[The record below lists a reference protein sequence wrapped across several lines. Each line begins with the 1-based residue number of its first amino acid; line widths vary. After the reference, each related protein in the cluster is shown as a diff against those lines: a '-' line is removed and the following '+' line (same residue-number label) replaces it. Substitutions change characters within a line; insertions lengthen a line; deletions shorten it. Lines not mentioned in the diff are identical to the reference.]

1 MVLGARVSFHR
12 HLVGVDVGGW
22 ASSSLSSFL
31 PSFFRSFPFGGG
43 RGWVRKG
50 GGVWF
55 RPLGLHG
62 GDVRDWIRKRK
73 AVPVDP
79 PFTKAWDMG
88 RGVVVGMDPPPRD
101 GGCEGTRTGPPSV
114 GFPRPSRD
122 GSIRDGM
129 GGDRTGPIHPSDPP
143 PFQTAGRKEGS
154 PVWTQGRSDRG
165 SGSGPREGGRG
176 GRGEEGREPTRG
188 IQGGRVQPQ
197 SKAHVGTERPWR
209 WPAGRHLHAWEGR
222 MRRKDRTKGD
232 GTKAIGMET
241 QRTRSCGR
249 RARNPTPNGGKPS
262 SPGPPPRSRRSKP
275 WTGVQQDKSKP
286 SNQKPHS
293 P

>member
-1 MVLGARVSFHR
+1 MDSEKKGSARRSTLFQ
-12 HLVGVDVGGW
+12 GV
-22 ASSSLSSFL
+22 
-31 PSFFRSFPFGGG
+31 G
-43 RGWVRKG
+43 RGKG
-50 GGVWF
+50 GC
-55 RPLGLHG
+55 
-62 GDVRDWIRKRK
+62 RD
-73 AVPVDP
+73 
-79 PFTKAWDMG
+79 G
-88 RGVVVGMDPPPRD
+88 SPPRD
-101 GGCEGTRTGPPSV
+101 GGYEGTRTSPPSI
-114 GFPRPSRD
+114 GSPCPSRD
-122 GSIRDGM
+122 GSIRDG
-129 GGDRTGPIHPSDPP
+129 GGDRTGPIHPSEPP
-143 PFQTAGRKEGS
+143 PSRPQDERKDLPFGPKGVPIE
-154 PVWTQGRSDRG
+154 DRDRV
-165 SGSGPREGGRG
+165 PEREGEDGM
-176 GRGEEGREPTRG
+176 EPTRG
-188 IQGGRVQPQ
+188 IQGGRVQPP